1 MADQGAI
8 GFWDKDYMENCY
20 VAPTELYGG
29 SQVFA
34 NSLTPKPMN
43 GVLSGTVTEGGV
55 PLADVRVIIFDRRTM
70 TKVGGAF
77 TAADG
82 TWEVGGLYPHWVDQY
97 VVVYQDKDGGTLY
110 NDAIYAHLD
119 AI

>member
-1 MADQGAI
+1 
-8 GFWDKDYMENCY
+8 
-20 VAPTELYGG
+20 
-29 SQVFA
+29 
-34 NSLTPKPMN
+34 
-43 GVLSGTVTEGGV
+43 
-55 PLADVRVIIFDRRTM
+55 M